1 MMRKVDCL
9 LVRYLIEAER
19 LETIPVLVLI
29 TIQMSTYLIRRTYFM
44 PFRHSTI
51 SMGRGQIKSS

>member
-1 MMRKVDCL
+1 MQKVDCL
-9 LVRYLIEAER
+9 LVRSPNEAER

-44 PFRHSTI
+44 PFRRSTI
-51 SMGRGQIKSS
+51 SMGRRRIKSS